1 MVTNRQPTGQKTI
14 FSGEQWDTKGRIV
27 FEQEVGSTDFTFCL
41 VKTWIQ
47 SPFKLALYGFLKED
61 KGKVSCGLNA
71 LSACPQF
78 FHIYFQ

>member
-47 SPFKLALYGFLKED
+47 SPLKLALYGFLKED
-61 KGKVSCGLNA
+61 KG
-71 LSACPQF
+71 
-78 FHIYFQ
+78 